1 MQLRRKLGLA
11 MTIGAVAATMS
22 LGLVAPTVS
31 GANAPTGTIT
41 FAEGP
46 GANPNFIFPYVS
58 CQYFSV
64 ATLNQFQTLMFRP
77 LYWFG
82 VGKSA
87 AVSYPLSTGNK
98 PKMSN
103 GDKTATIT
111 MKGWKF
117 ADGQTVNGESVM
129 FFLNML
135 DADPGGYCG
144 NNGSFSIPTLIKNAH
159 AKGNTVVINFTRS
172 INPGFLIYNN
182 LSFITPMP
190 NSWDRTSATQKANC
204 AGGKYGASSTKVACK
219 NVETY
224 LDAQS
229 ANTSTYTG
237 SMWQSGVD
245 GPWRLTS
252 FDNLGNVTFKPNFKY
267 SGPVKA
273 KVAVVKEVA
282 YTSTQAEEN
291 DLQAGKLS
299 LGFVDPGVLT
309 SPAPGPLKAG
319 ANWGNLASRYNMIVG
334 PAWDFNYMP
343 FNFSANDPKAAAIS
357 QLYIRQAL
365 QTALDQNGIIT
376 NINKGYGL
384 PDYSPL
390 PPTTPT
396 SIAKPFPNP
405 YPFSLTAAKALLT
418 SHGWTMQGGVMTC
431 TDPGTGASQCGAGID
446 QGYTLNFKLIYNSG
460 FPVEDKT
467 VAAMVADWG
476 QIGINVTFST
486 ESFNNVIGDCSSG
499 SGYQICWWGGGWIY
513 APDFYPSGETF
524 FTPQGGFNV
533 GQYSDTQMTNLITQT
548 DFGTADLTAYGK
560 YAAEQLPVLYVPQA
574 FDPGEV
580 IKTLKSSVG
589 FTTPLQNFMPE
600 YMHY

>member
-11 MTIGAVAATMS
+11 VTMGAVAATLS

-31 GANAPTGTIT
+31 GANAPSGTLS

-46 GANPNFIFPYVS
+46 GANPNWIFPYVS

-82 VGKSA
+82 LGPSA
-87 AVSYPLSTGNK
+87 AVQYGLSTGNK
-98 PKMSN
+98 PVMSH
-103 GDKTATIT
+103 GDKTATIK

-117 ADGQTVNGESVM
+117 ADGQTVNAESVM

-135 DADPGGYCG
+135 AADPGGYCG
-144 NNGSFSIPTLIKNAH
+144 NNGSFSIPTLIKSAH
-159 AKGNTVVINFTRS
+159 GSGNTVTINFTRS
-172 INPGFLIYNN
+172 INPGFLVYNN

-190 NSWDRTSATQKANC
+190 NSWDKTSATQKANC
-204 AGGKYGASSTKVACK
+204 AGGKYGAASTKVACK
-219 NVETY
+219 NVEAY
-224 LDAQS
+224 LNKQS
-229 ANTSTYTG
+229 ANFGTYT
-237 SMWQSGVD
+237 SNFWQSGD
-245 GPWRLTS
+245 SGPWKLTQ
-252 FDNLGNVTFKPNFKY
+252 FDDLGNATFVPNRHY

-273 KVAVVKEVA
+273 KVAQVKLVA

-291 DLQAGKLS
+291 DLQAGKLTQ
-299 LGFVDPGVLT
+299 GFVDPNVLT
-309 SPAPGPLKAG
+309 SPSPGNLKPGP
-319 ANWGNLASRYNMIVG
+319 NWGSLGSRYNMVVG

-343 FNFSANDPKAAAIS
+343 FNFSSNDPKVAAIN

-365 QTALDQNGIIT
+365 QTAVDQNGIIT

-390 PPTTPT
+390 PPTTP
-396 SIAKPFPNP
+396 SVIAKPFPNP
-405 YPFSLTAAKALLT
+405 YPFSLTAAQALLT
-418 SHGWTMQGGVMTC
+418 SHGWTMQGGVETC
-431 TDPGTGASQCGAGID
+431 TSPGTGASNCGAGIT
-446 QGYTLNFKLIYNSG
+446 QGYTLNFKMIYNSG
-460 FPVEDKT
+460 FPVEDST
-467 VAAMVADWG
+467 VAAMVSDWN
-476 QIGINVTFST
+476 QIGIKVTFST
-486 ESFNNVIGDCSSG
+486 ESFNSVIGDCSSG

-513 APDFYPSGETF
+513 APDFYPSGETL

-533 GQYSDTQMTNLITQT
+533 GQYLDTQMTSLITQT
-548 DFGTADLTAYGK
+548 DFGTANLEAYGK
-560 YAAEQLPVLYVPQA
+560 YAAQQLPVLYVPQG

-580 IKTLKSSVG
+580 LKSVHSSVG

-600 YMHY
+600 YYHF